1 MATPTPTLA
10 RASRRRNASAPSV
23 QPAATRRTPTIPR
36 SSPSPRSVRRSTR
49 RARRW
54 AHLTTSSRK
63 VPMSTS
69 ISQLV
74 NTGQSSTPAAS
85 STSTASSAISE
96 SEFLTL
102 LTTQLQNQDPLNPMD
117 NTQSVAEL
125 AQFSA
130 LQSQTQL
137 ASNFQTFQSN
147 FAVMQSAGLIGQSV
161 SAQYTDAN
169 GNVQTVSGTVQTVSV
184 VNGSPEFTLMGS
196 NGSLLTDANGNT
208 LLIPTTSILS
218 IGAASTST
226 SGSTTGG

>member
-1 MATPTPTLA
+1 
-10 RASRRRNASAPSV
+10 
-23 QPAATRRTPTIPR
+23 
-36 SSPSPRSVRRSTR
+36 
-49 RARRW
+49 
-54 AHLTTSSRK
+54 
-63 VPMSTS
+63 MSTS

>member
-1 MATPTPTLA
+1 
-10 RASRRRNASAPSV
+10 
-23 QPAATRRTPTIPR
+23 
-36 SSPSPRSVRRSTR
+36 
-49 RARRW
+49 
-54 AHLTTSSRK
+54 
-63 VPMSTS
+63 MSTS

-74 NTGQSSTPAAS
+74 NTGQSSTTPAS

-102 LTTQLQNQDPLNPMD
+102 LTTQLQNQDPLSPMD

-137 ASNFQTFQSN
+137 ASNFQSFQSN
-147 FAVMQSAGLIGQSV
+147 FAVMQSAGLIGQQV
-161 SAQYTDAN
+161 SAQYTDSS
-169 GNVQTVSGTVQTVSV
+169 GTVQTVSGTVSTVSV
-184 VNGSPEFTLMGS
+184 VNGAPEFTLMGS
-196 NGSLLTDANGNT
+196 NGSLVTDANGNT

-226 SGSTTGG
+226 TGG